1 MTGAVFRLSQT
12 TWFATVACLAPN
24 PHGHTPPGERRG
36 LTNSYGKQSR
46 NNLPHLLVNPQTHHS
61 VRHIFDWRSAM
72 DDTEFEAFEAPYL
85 EISGEPGIGITLYPA
100 AQIGGVWLS
109 WDEAVAMH
117 KWLSALVDAAKASN
131 ARPA

>member
-1 MTGAVFRLSQT
+1 
-12 TWFATVACLAPN
+12 
-24 PHGHTPPGERRG
+24 
-36 LTNSYGKQSR
+36 
-46 NNLPHLLVNPQTHHS
+46 
-61 VRHIFDWRSAM
+61 M